1 MGAHGKVEKLDDG
14 YFDWEPESGEAPQAE
29 PMNLIFAKVMEI
41 LTYAGMIVMVIFGAA
56 YIFGMKP
63 FINPSTVVSN
73 WHLEADKFWEAIK
86 GQPIRGYFF
95 FKHLSF
101 TDCLSLIG
109 ISMLAIAPLVSMV
122 FSFFKAEKIYKI
134 FFLIVICIFV
144 FAILKP
150 ILLPHL
156 GGGH

>member
-1 MGAHGKVEKLDDG
+1 
-14 YFDWEPESGEAPQAE
+14 
-29 PMNLIFAKVMEI
+29 LI
-41 LTYAGMIVMVIFGAA
+41 
-56 YIFGMKP
+56 
-63 FINPSTVVSN
+63 
-73 WHLEADKFWEAIK
+73 
-86 GQPIRGYFF
+86 
-95 FKHLSF
+95 
-101 TDCLSLIG
+101 
-109 ISMLAIAPLVSMV
+109 SMV